1 MRRRRAWGSA
11 FVGALSFAVFLL
23 PGPWSGAVATP
34 TTNENA
40 RTLILAVPGP
50 LSGCTALNAPSTS
63 STTALLDLIRPSAF
77 ITTWQGGLEG
87 EGGAVT
93 SAELT
98 SLTPETIHYTLAR
111 HLKWSNGASFTGEDL
126 VAWWRRAKTLAG
138 IQSDGYR
145 LIKSM
150 TVTND
155 GLGVTAVFSANYP
168 EWDLL
173 FRDLEERGVSGGCS
187 ISKLVRDPSL
197 GPYTVTSATPT
208 RVVLTMNRRW
218 PLDPNRFGRVIVTTT
233 TNPPS
238 STKTPYAS
246 YSLKVNRTQIQRIS
260 SLPSVSSRIG
270 SSNLIEQITFAPHGI
285 RTRRILVRRA
295 LSWALSRQTIINHLW
310 GSVTFSPSV
319 AQSAIFSQGQTAYP
333 GFGGSGPGTQSTTTT
348 TTPMAATN
356 GLKDCFACAQQELR
370 AAGYLYR
377 HHSWRDSGGHPL
389 TVRLGV
395 GPREIDRLTAR
406 LVGIMWTRLGVR
418 VISVN
423 ESSDEGAASAAARNL
438 VDAAIFARPTT
449 ESPYTSARSW
459 VGAAY
464 LNTFPSG
471 IRMKSVNSLF
481 AQAGTIFNPV
491 TANQVWLQ
499 LDRTVMNAYWVRP
512 LYTAPTL
519 LAWSNSLVTVNGSTL
534 VNGFVDQVPTW
545 SLAPPAATP

>member
-1 MRRRRAWGSA
+1 M
-11 FVGALSFAVFLL
+11 
-23 PGPWSGAVATP
+23 
-34 TTNENA
+34 
-40 RTLILAVPGP
+40 ILAVPGP
-50 LSGCTALNAPSTS
+50 LSGCTALNASPTS

-98 SLTPETIHYTLAR
+98 SLTPETVHYTLAR
-111 HLKWSNGASFTGEDL
+111 RLMWSNGASFTGEDL

-145 LIKSM
+145 LIRSM
-150 TVTND
+150 TVSRN

-173 FRDLEERGVSGGCS
+173 FRDVEERGVPGGCS

-208 RVVLTMNRRW
+208 RVVLTMNRHW
-218 PLDPNRFGRVIVTTT
+218 PLDPNRFGRIIVTTS

-238 STKTPYAS
+238 STKVSYAS
-246 YSLKVNRTQIQRIS
+246 YSLNVNSTQLQRVS

-270 SSNLIEQITFAPHGI
+270 SSNLIEQITFAPHGLW
-285 RTRRILVRRA
+285 TRRIVVRRA
-295 LSWALSRQTIINHLW
+295 LSWALNRQSIINHLW
-310 GSVTFSPSV
+310 GSVTFSPSI

-348 TTPMAATN
+348 TTPSAATN

-370 AAGYLYR
+370 AAGYRYR
-377 HHSWRDSGGHPL
+377 HHSWQDTRGHPL
-389 TVRLGV
+389 TIRLGV
-395 GPREIDRLTAR
+395 GPRVIDRLTAH
-406 LVGIMWTRLGVR
+406 LVEIMWKRLGVR
-418 VISVN
+418 VIPTS
-423 ESSDEGAASAAARNL
+423 ESSDVVAASAAARNL
-438 VDAAIFARPTT
+438 VDAAIFAHPTT

-459 VGAAY
+459 AGAGY
-464 LNTFPSG
+464 MNTFPSG
-471 IRMKSVNSLF
+471 IRMKSVDSLF
-481 AQAGTIFNPV
+481 AQAATIFNPV

-499 LDRTVMNAYWVRP
+499 LDRTIMNAYWVRP

-519 LAWSNSLVTVNGSTL
+519 LAWSNSLTTVNGSTL

-545 SLAPPAATP
+545 SLATPSGTP